1 MTTANRWSDL
11 RPVKGGLAGF
21 RIDVDKIWEERL
33 RFDRERLKRNQ
44 TPDLAK
50 ITAEVEARARRA
62 NAQALVLTGST
73 ARGRRTEVSDLDYH
87 VIGKERIDLAILPAE
102 IDLYRDEH
110 WRFKKKLE
118 DGDDF
123 AFWSVWFGCVIFDS
137 GPFRE
142 AVEAVAMGDF
152 WPDPD
157 RKIRQ
162 ADELLGYAEAFVDS
176 GDYPTMLEYSRTALS
191 TVARWLLLSGG
202 IFPLARD
209 ELSGQLREIEFDGLA
224 EDLRD
229 TIHGRPSEVEL
240 GRALKRTRAV
250 IERPLRAAA

>member
-1 MTTANRWSDL
+1 MTTANRWRDL

-21 RIDVDKIWEERL
+21 RINDDEIWEERL

-87 VIGKERIDLAILPAE
+87 AIGDERIELAIIPAE
-102 IDLYRDEH
+102 IDLYRDER

-137 GPFRE
+137 GVFRE
-142 AVEAVAMGDF
+142 AVEAAASGDF
-152 WPDPD
+152 WPDPE

-162 ADELLGYAEAFVDS
+162 ADELLGYAEAFIDS

-191 TVARWLLLSGG
+191 AVARWLLLSEG

-224 EDLRD
+224 QDLRD
-229 TIHGRPSEVEL
+229 TIHGRPSEAEL
-240 GRALKRTRAV
+240 GRALNRTRAI

>member
-1 MTTANRWSDL
+1 MTAANRWRDL

-21 RIDVDKIWEERL
+21 RIDDDEIWEERL
-33 RFDRERLKRNQ
+33 RFDRERLRRNQ
-44 TPDLAK
+44 SSDLAK
-50 ITAEVEARARRA
+50 ITDEIEARAHRA
-62 NAQALVLTGST
+62 NAQALILTGST

-87 VIGKERIDLAILPAE
+87 VIGDERIDLAILPAE
-102 IDLYRDEH
+102 IDLYRDERR
-110 WRFKKKLE
+110 RFKKKLE

-123 AFWSVWFGCVIFDS
+123 AFWSVWFGCVVFDS

-209 ELSGQLREIEFDGLA
+209 ELSGQLRGIGFNGLA
-224 EDLRD
+224 EDLRG
-229 TIHGRPSEVEL
+229 TIYDRPSEVEL
-240 GRALKRTRAV
+240 SHALKRTRTL
-250 IERPLRAAA
+250 IDRPLRAAA

>member
-1 MTTANRWSDL
+1 MSTANRWRDL
-11 RPVKGGLAGF
+11 RPVKGGLTGF

-33 RFDRERLKRNQ
+33 RFDRERLERNQ

-50 ITAEVEARARRA
+50 ITAEIETRARRA

-87 VIGKERIDLAILPAE
+87 VIGDERIDLAILPAE
-102 IDLYRDEH
+102 IDLYRDERR
-110 WRFKKKLE
+110 RFKEKLE

-123 AFWSVWFGCVIFDS
+123 ALWSVWFGCVIFDS

-142 AVEAVAMGDF
+142 AVEAVATGDF

-191 TVARWLLLSGG
+191 AVARWLLLSGG

-209 ELSGQLREIEFDGLA
+209 ELSGQLRQIGFDGLA
-224 EDLRD
+224 KDLRD
-229 TIHGRPSEVEL
+229 TIHGRPSEAEL
-240 GRALKRTRAV
+240 SRALKRTRAV
-250 IERPLRAAA
+250 IERPVRAAA